1 MTETIEYRDPNTGV
15 RGWLAYDGR
24 SRPLA
29 AGGCRVRAGLD
40 AAELVTLARRM
51 TLKQRVLGLNVDGAK
66 CGIDLDPGSPHK
78 TAALGGFLGFLRD
91 ELRTRFSMGSDMGTE
106 WHELTGHAVRAGV
119 PSVKY
124 AIRTAQRLTD
134 EEFFLRMAALNDRVG
149 GLPLSELRAG
159 HALGHAAV
167 AAARAAGTT
176 GRPTVAL
183 QGFGNLGRGAAHALA
198 RDGAR
203 LVAVADAFGMVVD
216 SRGLDVETMLGRP
229 LRTPVPA
236 MAGARGYVPAG
247 GSLFDVPVDVL
258 VLAAGAD
265 AVGKD
270 RAAAMPV
277 GAVAVGANCG
287 LSEQAEA
294 TLHARGVF
302 VVPDFI
308 GGIGG
313 SASMEALFGPATP
326 PDGEQVLRTL
336 SRLMREL
343 VGNIAAAAR
352 DTGTTPREAALR
364 LAETTETDAAALPYG
379 NCPYLTIHS
388 APTA

>member
-1 MTETIEYRDPNTGV
+1 MTETIEYRDPNSGV

-40 AAELVTLARRM
+40 AAELVTLAQRM

-78 TAALGGFLGFLRD
+78 AAALGGFLAFLRD

-106 WHELTGHAVRAGV
+106 WQELIGHAVRAGV

-134 EEFFLRMAALNDRVG
+134 EEFFLRMAALNDRVD
-149 GLPLSELRAG
+149 GLPLSQLRAG

-176 GRPTVAL
+176 GRPAVAL
-183 QGFGNLGRGAAHALA
+183 QGFGTLGRGAAHALA

-203 LVAVADAFGMVVD
+203 LVAVADADGMVVD
-216 SRGLDVETMLGRP
+216 SRGLDVDAMLRRP
-229 LRTPVPA
+229 PRTPVPA
-236 MAGARGYVPAG
+236 MAGRSVPAR

-265 AVGKD
+265 AVGQD
-270 RAAAMPV
+270 RASTVPA

-287 LSEQAEA
+287 LSERAEA

-326 PDGEQVLRTL
+326 PGAEQVLRTL
-336 SRLMREL
+336 SELMREL
-343 VGNIAAAAR
+343 VGNIAGSAR
-352 DTGTTPREAALR
+352 DTGTTPRDAALR
-364 LAETTETDAAALPYG
+364 LAETAETDAAAPPYG
-379 NCPYLTIHS
+379 NCPYLTIRS
-388 APTA
+388 A

>member
-1 MTETIEYRDPNTGV
+1 MTETIEYRDPNSGV

-40 AAELVTLARRM
+40 AAELVTLAQRM

-66 CGIDLDPGSPHK
+66 CGIDLDPGSPDK
-78 TAALGGFLGFLRD
+78 AAALGGFLAFLRD

-106 WHELTGHAVRAGV
+106 WQELIGHAARAGV

-149 GLPLSELRAG
+149 GLPLSQLRAG

-203 LVAVADAFGMVVD
+203 LVAVADADGMVVD
-216 SRGLDVETMLGRP
+216 SRGVDVNAMLRRP

-236 MAGARGYVPAG
+236 MAVRSVPAR

-265 AVGKD
+265 AVGPD
-270 RAAAMPV
+270 RASTVPA

-287 LSEQAEA
+287 LSEPAEA
-294 TLHARGVF
+294 TLHTRGVF

-326 PDGEQVLRTL
+326 PDAEQVLRTL
-336 SRLMREL
+336 SELMREL
-343 VGNIAAAAR
+343 VGNVAAAAR
-352 DTGTTPREAALR
+352 DTGTTPRDAALR
-364 LAETTETDAAALPYG
+364 LADIDATDPAARPYG
-379 NCPYLTIHS
+379 NCPYLTIH
-388 APTA
+388 TA